1 MYIYMYIN
9 VYVHCVWAFR
19 HECKCLLRL
28 EFQVVVSHLMW
39 ALGATLAI
47 SALAAHTTTY
57 ESL

>member
-1 MYIYMYIN
+1 MYIH